1 MNGGKPTDGGILY
14 DETETDEDDDIE
26 VAPSRPVID
35 IDWSEGL
42 KDPGL
47 KGAELIQEFV
57 KRLPNSPASIACS
70 TRPATVLYVG
80 RQRRALKSA

>member
-42 KDPGL
+42 KDPG
-47 KGAELIQEFV
+47 
-57 KRLPNSPASIACS
+57 
-70 TRPATVLYVG
+70 
-80 RQRRALKSA
+80 